1 VPRLVACLALL
12 TLAAWGPGCA
22 HKPPELRDAFLVYRQ
37 QVVQTVERQWR
48 LRHLPAPGL
57 RTSIDFEIASD
68 GGVHDV
74 RMGESSGDPAFDAA
88 ALEAVRAV
96 EATGL
101 EPPPAELARF
111 FQRFRMEFHGDRR
124 SAP

>member
-22 HKPPELRDAFLVYRQ
+22 
-37 QVVQTVERQWR
+37 
-48 LRHLPAPGL
+48 
-57 RTSIDFEIASD
+57 
-68 GGVHDV
+68 V

-101 EPPPAELARF
+101 APPPAELARF
-111 FQRFRMEFHGDRR
+111 FQRFGMEFHGDRR

>member
-1 VPRLVACLALL
+1 MPPLVACLAFL
-12 TLAAWGPGCA
+12 TLPAWGPGCA
-22 HKPPELRDAFLVYRQ
+22 HKPPELRDAFLAYRQ
-37 QVVQTVERQWR
+37 QVVQTVKRQWR
-48 LRHLPAPGL
+48 PRQLPAPGL

-68 GGVHDV
+68 GGVHKV
-74 RMGESSGDPAFDAA
+74 RVRDSSGDPAFDAA

-111 FQRFRMEFHGDRR
+111 FERFRVEFHGDRK
-124 SAP
+124 SAR